1 MSLCWR
7 CKSLLPSLLSAV
19 YRKPA
24 AATTVIRQVWRSDA
38 RRETHAHSHVRT
50 LTRTHTPL
58 AQARLT
64 ADRRQVDGRHL
75 DSNRERKMVEQC
87 QLSAAVVM
95 KSQQEERY
103 FIISIYSSLLL
114 FSFFF
119 HPGLRLTQNKIAHLV
134 QPSGHHLLLAV
145 KPCPEMDFLQWR
157 RLAYRKK
164 IYIYIITKCIIYLLY
179 KYLTFIN
186 KQSILFN
193 FESCTLFIMNRLSV
207 KCL

>member
-1 MSLCWR
+1 MEAVIPISIWNKVKWRCLSEKVLMSLCRR

-24 AATTVIRQVWRSDA
+24 AATTVIRRVWRSDA
-38 RRETHAHSHVRT
+38 RREAHART

-114 FSFFF
+114 LFFLFF
-119 HPGLRLTQNKIAHLV
+119 HPGLRLAQNKIANLV
-134 QPSGHHLLLAV
+134 RPSGHHLLLAV
-145 KPCPEMDFLQWR
+145 KPCPEMYFLQWC
-157 RLAYRKK
+157 RLAYQRKK
-164 IYIYIITKCIIYLLY
+164 NWLSL
-179 KYLTFIN
+179 N
-186 KQSILFN
+186 V
-193 FESCTLFIMNRLSV
+193 LFIYYINISHL
-207 KCL
+207 